1 MFLNALDDGSSAVF
15 QFAQIAEARFE
26 FTQLN
31 VVQAAGHL
39 FAVTGN
45 ERHGRATIEQL
56 NGRAHLGFGDLD
68 FVRQLAGNFL
78 HVFSQSNSLKR
89 AILP

>member
-1 MFLNALDDGSSAVF
+1 LSF
-15 QFAQIAEARFE
+15 R
-26 FTQLN
+26 
-31 VVQAAGHL
+31 
-39 FAVTGN
+39 
-45 ERHGRATIEQL
+45 
-56 NGRAHLGFGDLD
+56 DLD